1 MYFSK
6 IAMFCL
12 VAVASARPQR
22 YNDLSYGSSYD
33 TVSSQSYSDITD
45 ESDPRFGFDSNPQYT
60 YKYQVSD
67 EKEQTYIAHDEN
79 RNGGAVTG
87 QYSYVDPHGSL
98 IIVKYTA
105 DDTNGYTETREVQEN
120 FIQVRSKPAPKPAP
134 RPAPPPKRDDSDLV
148 AKIISQL
155 TPYIKQTVSDSLSA
169 RQQVVPQ
176 ATSSSSLFGEDGEN
190 RITVESKGY
199 DFDHILF

>member
-12 VAVASARPQR
+12 VAVASARPQL
-22 YNDLSYGSSYD
+22 YNDYSYESTG
-33 TVSSQSYSDITD
+33 SQSYSDITD

-79 RNGGAVTG
+79 RNGGSVTG
-87 QYSYVDPHGSL
+87 QYSYVDPNGSL

-120 FIQVRSKPAPKPAP
+120 FLTVRSKPAPAPKPTQPP
-134 RPAPPPKRDDSDLV
+134 RRNDSDLV

-169 RQQVVPQ
+169 RQQVVQYQPEV
-176 ATSSSSLFGEDGEN
+176 TGTSSLFGEDGEN
-190 RITVESKGY
+190 RITVDSKTY
-199 DFDHILF
+199 NFDKLLF